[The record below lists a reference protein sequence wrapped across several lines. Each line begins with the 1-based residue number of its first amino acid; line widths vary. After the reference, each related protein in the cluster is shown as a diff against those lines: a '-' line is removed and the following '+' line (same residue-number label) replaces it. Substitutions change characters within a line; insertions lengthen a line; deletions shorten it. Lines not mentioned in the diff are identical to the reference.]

1 MHFRE
6 VADTKRLLV
15 LILVMVGVAVSSAG
29 LGGWGLYR
37 AAVDEQ
43 RNWLYDLV
51 QTQARM
57 IEAVARF
64 DAKFSQDDHPGGAG
78 AATLSQILDAYNR
91 SDGFGQSGE
100 FVLGRLDGELIVFLD
115 TGRRRGAD
123 VPSPLPFDSGIAEP
137 MNHALRGHSGTII
150 GTDYRGVR
158 VLAAFEPVAILNIG
172 IVAKIDMDEIR
183 APFMRVGIVG
193 GLGALF
199 IVIVGGVLTLRIS
212 APFVSDLKLQAL
224 MLNNMSE
231 GVHLIRS
238 DDATIVFTNPKLEA
252 MFGYDPGELIGKNV
266 SVLNAEGVAPPE
278 QAAHEIIQSLKADGA
293 WAGEVLSA
301 HKNGTSFWCHVSV
314 SVFNHPQFGEVW
326 VTTHEDISERK
337 ALEGLSSR
345 LGRII
350 EQSKNEV
357 FVFNAE
363 TLQFIQV
370 NRGAREN
377 LGYTLNE
384 LNTMTPLD
392 IKPEITSERFA
403 QIAGPLREGSQES
416 ITFQTVHQRKDGST
430 YDVEVFLQYMSQETP
445 PIFIAIILDISARKK
460 TEAALRKSEQRFRA
474 IADYTYDWETWLGA
488 DGAVR
493 WVNPAVE
500 RMTGYPVSECMVMA
514 NFPLEIVHK
523 ADRAVVSEHR
533 TQALYQGMESEIDF
547 RVRCKNNTV
556 LWASFSYQPI
566 FDDDDEFLGSR
577 WSIRDISARKQLEN
591 DLWHAKSDAEKAN
604 LAKSDFLAGMSH
616 DLRTPLNA
624 IMGFSDMMRSKTFGP
639 LGDAHYDEY
648 VDDIYNSGELLI
660 SLIND
665 ILDLSKVEAGKYDLA
680 EESLQV
686 AELVEACIHQ
696 VEKMAENAGLTITT
710 TIAPGMPK
718 LCGDKRVV
726 IQILNNLLSNAIKF
740 TPTGGCVAVAA
751 KLDEDGAMVLS
762 VADEGIGMSPD
773 DITRAMQ
780 PFEQVSGG
788 DNSRKHDGTGLGLP
802 LCANFMALHDGEI
815 DVQSEVGTGTTV
827 TVRFPADRTIVS

>member
-29 LGGWGLYR
+29 FGGWGLYR
-37 AAVDEQ
+37 AAVNEQ

-57 IEAVARF
+57 IEAVAQF
-64 DAKFSQDDHPGGAG
+64 DALHSQQDHPGGAR
-78 AATLSQILDAYNR
+78 AATISQILDAYNR
-91 SDGFGQSGE
+91 PEGFGQSGE

-115 TGRRRGAD
+115 TGRLHGTD
-123 VPSPLPFDSGIAEP
+123 VPGPLPIDSNMAEP
-137 MNHALRGHSGTII
+137 MYHALLGQSGTII

-158 VLAAFEPVAILNIG
+158 VLAAYEPVTILNIG
-172 IVAKIDMDEIR
+172 IVAKIDMSEVR
-183 APFMRVGIVG
+183 APFIRVGIMG

-199 IVIVGGVLTLRIS
+199 IVIVGGVLTHRIS

-252 MFGYDPGELIGKNV
+252 MFGYEPGELIGKNV
-266 SVLNAEGVAPPE
+266 CVLNAEDTAPPE
-278 QAAHEIIQSLKADGA
+278 QSAHEIMQALKENGA
-293 WAGEVLSA
+293 WAGEVLNV
-301 HKNGTSFWCHVSV
+301 HKDGTPFWCHASV

-326 VTTHEDISERK
+326 VSAHEDISERK

-350 EQSKNEV
+350 EQSRNEV
-357 FVFNAE
+357 FVFNAQ
-363 TLQFIQV
+363 TLQFAQV

-377 LGYTLNE
+377 LGYTLGE
-384 LNTMTPLD
+384 LNTMTPID
-392 IKPEITSERFA
+392 IKPEMTAERFA
-403 QIAGPLREGSQES
+403 EVVEPLRDGSRES
-416 ITFQTVHQRKDGST
+416 VTFQTVHKRKDGST

-445 PIFIAIILDISARKK
+445 PIFVAIILDITERKK
-460 TEAALRKSEQRFRA
+460 VEAALKKSEQRFRA

-500 RMTGYPVSECMVMA
+500 RMTGYPVSECMAME

-523 ADRAVVSEHR
+523 ADRDVMSEHR
-533 TQALYQGMESEIDF
+533 TQALYQGLESEIDF

-566 FDDDDEFLGSR
+566 FDDDDVFLGSR

-639 LGDAHYDEY
+639 LGDVHYDEY
-648 VDDIYNSGELLI
+648 ADDIYNSGSLLI

-680 EESLQV
+680 EESIQLS
-686 AELVEACIHQ
+686 ALVEACIHQ
-696 VEKMAENAGLTITT
+696 VERTAENAGLTISK
-710 TIAPGMPK
+710 TIAPDLPK

-726 IQILNNLLSNAIKF
+726 TQILNNLLSNAIKF
-740 TPTGGCVAVAA
+740 TPAGGHVAVTA
-751 KLDEDGAMVLS
+751 KLDEYSAVVMS
-762 VADEGIGMSPD
+762 VSDEGIGMSPD
-773 DITRAMQ
+773 DVTRAMQ
-780 PFEQVSGG
+780 PFEQVGGG

-815 DVQSEVGTGTTV
+815 NVQSEVGKGTIV
-827 TVRFPADRTIVS
+827 TVRFPADRTIAS